1 MTAGRARIFRTVPAV
16 VAGITLIAAAG
27 ILLGACGSDDD
38 ETTAGTAT
46 ATTGATGPE
55 GAELPA
61 DAENA
66 FIENCE
72 ESARRSA
79 PPGTDESGI
88 SSYCQCA
95 LDSLSEDLSLE
106 EISQL
111 GQQAAETGV
120 APKEFKRAADEC
132 RDEIE

>member
-16 VAGITLIAAAG
+16 VAGIALIVAAG
-27 ILLGACGSDDD
+27 LLLGACGSDDD
-38 ETTAGTAT
+38 ETTAGTTT
-46 ATTGATGPE
+46 ATTGATTE
-55 GAELPA
+55 GAELPD

-111 GQQAAETGV
+111 GQQAAGTGV
-120 APKEFKRAADEC
+120 APKAFKRAAGEC

>member
-1 MTAGRARIFRTVPAV
+1 MDSKAAIA
-16 VAGITLIAAAG
+16 LIVAAG
-27 ILLGACGSDDD
+27 LLLGACGSDDD
-38 ETTAGTAT
+38 ETTPPTTT
-46 ATTGATGPE
+46 ATTGATTE
-55 GAELPA
+55 GAELPD

-72 ESARRSA
+72 ESARRTA

-106 EISQL
+106 QISEL
-111 GQQAAETGV
+111 GQQAAETGE
-120 APKEFKRAADEC
+120 APKEFKRAAAEC
-132 RDEIE
+132 RNEIE

>member
-1 MTAGRARIFRTVPAV
+1 MDSKAAIA
-16 VAGITLIAAAG
+16 LIAAAG
-27 ILLGACGSDDD
+27 LLLGACGSDDD
-38 ETTAGTAT
+38 ETTPPTAT
-46 ATTGATGPE
+46 ATTGATTA

-120 APKEFKRAADEC
+120 APKEFKRAAEEC